1 VTASR
6 DAAGAAARSRI
17 ADPALAPAGEA
28 AIGWARQRSPV
39 LDGFVRRQLD
49 DGVLRGRRVAVV
61 VHLEAKTAFLATVLA
76 DAGAHVVAAGSNP
89 WSTRDD
95 VAAAL
100 VERGIEVH
108 SSRRSS
114 AEQWEADL
122 AAVASTAPEFIID
135 DGAELTVRT
144 ARDHAATYAGVRGV
158 TEETTTGVARL
169 RQLELDGRLRMPA
182 IAANDAACKH
192 LFDNRYGTGQSTI
205 QAILALTNVRLPGR
219 RVVVVG
225 YGWVGRG
232 IATYARAMGGRV
244 TVVEVDPIK
253 ALSAHMD
260 GHDVA
265 DATTAL
271 PDADLVITATGGV
284 DAIGAEHLELLP
296 AGVILANAGHHDR
309 EVDVAAFADAA
320 ESAAEVRPGV
330 TRYQLGLG
338 RAVYILS
345 GGALVN
351 IAGGLGHPIE
361 IMDLSFSVQALA
373 CHLLASRDLAPGL
386 HAFPDDLDRAIAAAK
401 LASRG
406 IRLDAL
412 TDAQRDTLHGLLDR
426 PAADRSER

>member
-1 VTASR
+1 MILSR
-6 DAAGAAARSRI
+6 DPNDAASRSRI
-17 ADPALAPAGEA
+17 ADPSLAPSGER
-28 AIGWARQRSPV
+28 AIVWARQRSPV
-39 LDGFVRRQLD
+39 LDGFVRRHLD
-49 DGVLRGRRVAVV
+49 DGALRGRRIAVV

-76 DAGAHVVAAGSNP
+76 DAGARVVAAGSNP
-89 WSTRDD
+89 WSTRDE

-100 VERGIEVH
+100 VARGIEVH
-108 SSRRSS
+108 SSHRSS

-122 AAVASTAPEFIID
+122 AAVADTDPEVIID
-135 DGAELTVRT
+135 DGAELTVRI
-144 ARDHAATYAGVRGV
+144 ARDHADLYAGVRGV

-169 RQLELDGRLRMPA
+169 RQLAQAGRLHMPA

-232 IATYARAMGGRV
+232 IATYVRAMGGRV
-244 TVVEVDPIK
+244 TVVEVDPLQ
-253 ALSAHMD
+253 ALGAHMD

-265 DATTAL
+265 DAATAL
-271 PDADLVITATGGV
+271 PDAGLVITATGGV
-284 DAIGAEHLELLP
+284 AAIGEQHVQLLS

-309 EVDVAAFADAA
+309 EVDVDAFARAA
-320 ESAAEVRPGV
+320 QAIDEVRPGV
-330 TRYQLGLG
+330 MRYQLEGG

-373 CHLLASRDLAPGL
+373 CHLLASQDLAPGL
-386 HAFPDDLDRAIAAAK
+386 HPFPDELDR
-401 LASRG
+401 SR
-406 IRLDAL
+406 
-412 TDAQRDTLHGLLDR
+412 R
-426 PAADRSER
+426 PSPPPVVSDWTR